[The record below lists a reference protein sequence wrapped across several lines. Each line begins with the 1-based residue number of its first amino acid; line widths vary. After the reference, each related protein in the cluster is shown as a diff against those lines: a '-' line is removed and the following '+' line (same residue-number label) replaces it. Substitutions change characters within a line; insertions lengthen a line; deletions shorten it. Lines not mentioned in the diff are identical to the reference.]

1 MHFTNWDDEDK
12 YYIEKNWKGG
22 NKDKTIFFYLVIT
35 NTSLTKVI
43 WAMEIFV

>member
-1 MHFTNWDDEDK
+1 MMTQILYRKKKQE
-12 YYIEKNWKGG
+12 GG

-35 NTSLTKVI
+35 NTSLTVVT